1 VTQFDQ
7 LHAWLDHL
15 LKMGATVAVDLRED
29 TATAP
34 LASNGGG
41 GPRRS
46 RGRPAAGAGTP
57 AQAPAAGAGDLAG
70 AFDDTAA
77 EDDDPLGLA
86 PSGATAAEAKESA
99 MTTLRNM
106 FNAGHRDAV
115 KAIQNEFGVAKFSD
129 IDPKDGHRLLKMVET
144 AAQKAGMRV

>member
-1 VTQFDQ
+1 MTRFDQ
-7 LHAWLDHL
+7 LHALFDHL
-15 LKMGATVAVDLRED
+15 FKMGATVAVDLKED
-29 TATAP
+29 TTTAP

-57 AQAPAAGAGDLAG
+57 AQPPAGAGDLAG
-70 AFDDTAA
+70 TFDDTAA
-77 EDDDPLGLA
+77 EDDDPLGLT
-86 PSGATAAEAKESA
+86 PSGATPAEAKESA